1 MTINALPVEIATQA
15 TAGKRQFE
23 IRLDPPELGRVEV
36 KMNID
41 NNGNTTTRLVVDRPE
56 TLDLLKRDSSQ
67 LERALQDAGLK
78 TSDNGL
84 EFSLRQQSAQGDD
97 QGSSKG
103 TTLAVPSAALTVQTC
118 LKSSMTPTARSRSAS
133 TPLAPPTACASPSA
147 GSTAR
152 SLALPCCA
160 T

>member
-67 LERALQDAGLK
+67 LERALQDAGHK

-103 TTLAVPSAALTVQTC
+103 TTLAVPDEDAAPMPVQRQGYGR
-118 LKSSMTPTARSRSAS
+118 LLGMSGGLDIRV
-133 TPLAPPTACASPSA
+133 
-147 GSTAR
+147 
-152 SLALPCCA
+152 
-160 T
+160 